1 MSWSKSY
8 ERWNQAEQLD
18 SELKKL
24 LADAEGNEQ
33 LLEDFFYKNLEFGTG
48 GMRGEIGPG
57 TNRMNIYTV
66 RKASA
71 GLAAYIA
78 KQGEEAKKRGVAIAY
93 DSRHKSPEFAME
105 AAKTLASQGIQTYVF
120 DELRPT
126 PELSFAVRELN
137 AYAGIVVTAS
147 HNPPEYNGY
156 KVYGDDGAQL
166 PPKEADIVIA
176 EVNAIE
182 NELTIQVEDEQA
194 LKEKG
199 LIKIIGE
206 EIDTPYTEKLTSISV
221 HPELSEEV
229 DVSVVF
235 TPLHGTANKP
245 VRRGLEAL
253 GYKNVTVVKE
263 QELPDPDFSTVKSP
277 NPEEHAA
284 FEYAIKLGE
293 EQNADILVATDPD
306 ADRLG
311 IAAKNSDGKYTVL
324 TGNQTG
330 ALLLHYL
337 LSEKKKQGVLP
348 ENGVV
353 MKTIVTSELGR
364 AVASSFGL
372 DTVDT
377 LTGFKFIGEKIKEY
391 EKTGQYTFQ
400 FGYEE
405 SYGYLIGDFARDKDA
420 IQAALLAVEVCAF
433 YKKQGMSLYDALLSI
448 FKEYGYYREGLK
460 SLTLKGKQ
468 GAEQISAILTS
479 FRNDPPKQMAGKQ
492 ITQAEDYST
501 GKRTVFAD
509 HREEDIDLPK
519 SNVLKYFLEDGSW
532 FCLRPSGTEPKVK
545 FYFAVK
551 GTSLQ
556 DSEQRLA
563 ALSEAVMKT
572 VDAIVEKTK

>member
-71 GLAAYIA
+71 GLAAYIE
-78 KQGEEAKKRGVAIAY
+78 KQGEDAKKRGVAIAY

-126 PELSFAVRELN
+126 PELSFAVRKLN

-182 NELTIQVEDEQA
+182 NELTIQVEDEQS

-206 EIDTPYTEKLTSISV
+206 EIDKPYTEKLTSISV
-221 HPELSEEV
+221 HPELSDEV

-245 VRRGLEAL
+245 VRRG
-253 GYKNVTVVKE
+253 
-263 QELPDPDFSTVKSP
+263 
-277 NPEEHAA
+277 
-284 FEYAIKLGE
+284 
-293 EQNADILVATDPD
+293 
-306 ADRLG
+306 
-311 IAAKNSDGKYTVL
+311 
-324 TGNQTG
+324 
-330 ALLLHYL
+330 
-337 LSEKKKQGVLP
+337 
-348 ENGVV
+348 
-353 MKTIVTSELGR
+353 
-364 AVASSFGL
+364 
-372 DTVDT
+372 
-377 LTGFKFIGEKIKEY
+377 
-391 EKTGQYTFQ
+391 
-400 FGYEE
+400 
-405 SYGYLIGDFARDKDA
+405 
-420 IQAALLAVEVCAF
+420 
-433 YKKQGMSLYDALLSI
+433 
-448 FKEYGYYREGLK
+448 
-460 SLTLKGKQ
+460 
-468 GAEQISAILTS
+468 
-479 FRNDPPKQMAGKQ
+479 
-492 ITQAEDYST
+492 
-501 GKRTVFAD
+501 
-509 HREEDIDLPK
+509 
-519 SNVLKYFLEDGSW
+519 
-532 FCLRPSGTEPKVK
+532 
-545 FYFAVK
+545 
-551 GTSLQ
+551 
-556 DSEQRLA
+556 
-563 ALSEAVMKT
+563 
-572 VDAIVEKTK
+572 